1 MVNRKT
7 KDRQAIKHESSSCM
21 RTVHHDH
28 IQMNQLRIKTCILNP
43 NGRFGL
49 KANDESEDGRQA
61 SHQT

>member
-21 RTVHHDH
+21 HTVHHNH
-28 IQMNQLRIKTCILNP
+28 IQMNQLRIKICILNP

-49 KANDESEDGRQA
+49 KANGESEGGSQA
-61 SHQT
+61 GH